1 MALKLHVVCIDDQ
14 NDFTDPNGSL
24 YVKGGDENVRRAAKM
39 IDRLRDK
46 ITDIHVTMDSHHK
59 VDISHPLWWVDDH
72 GNKPGPITGVTLD
85 AQDVF
90 HFHNFPT
97 GAQATGR
104 TRSHSAR
111 DRTIK
116 YIKALT
122 TNGRYPHTIWP
133 EHCLIGDE
141 GHNLN
146 PILAAAIHGW
156 EEKRYAV
163 ANVVTKG
170 SNPWTEHFSAVKAE
184 VPDPE
189 DPSTQINRAL
199 IETLEQADIVVW
211 VGEAL
216 SHCLANTFR
225 DVVANFSDPS
235 FVQKMWLCT
244 DASSNVPGFEK
255 YGEDFVREMKAKGM
269 HLTTTTDFLA

>member
-14 NDFTDPNGSL
+14 NDFTDVNGSL
-24 YVKGGDENVRRAAKM
+24 YVKGGDENVKRAASM
-39 IDRLRDK
+39 ITRLRDK

-59 VDISHPLWWVDDH
+59 VDISHPLWWVDEH
-72 GNKPGPITGVTLD
+72 GNKPGPITGVSLNPDGT
-85 AQDVF
+85 F
-90 HFHNFPT
+90 HFKNFIT
-97 GAQATGR
+97 GAEAKGR
-104 TRSHSAR
+104 TRAMSAR
-111 DRTIK
+111 DRTAK
-116 YIKALT
+116 YIEALT
-122 TNGRYPHTIWP
+122 RDGRYPHTIWP

-146 PILAAAIHGW
+146 PVLSAAIHEW

-189 DPSTQINRAL
+189 DPSTQINRGL

-235 FVQKMWLCT
+235 FIKKMWLCT

-255 YGEDFVREMKAKGM
+255 YGDDFVSEMKTKGM
-269 HLTTTTDFLA
+269 NITTTKTFLA

>member
-1 MALKLHVVCIDDQ
+1 MALKLHVICIDDQ

-24 YVKGGDENVRRAAKM
+24 FVKGGDQNVRRAAKL
-39 IDRLRDK
+39 IERLRDK
-46 ITDIHVTMDSHHK
+46 ITDIHVTMDSHRK

-85 AQDVF
+85 DKGVF
-90 HFHNFPT
+90 HFHDFIHNT
-97 GAQATGR
+97 KTTGR
-104 TRSHSAR
+104 PRQLGAR
-111 DRTIK
+111 DRTAK
-116 YIKALT
+116 YIRALA

-146 PILAAAIHGW
+146 PVLAAAIHEW
-156 EEKRYAV
+156 EEKRYAIS
-163 ANVVTKG
+163 NVVTKG

-189 DPSTQINRAL
+189 DPSTQINRGL
-199 IETLEQADIVVW
+199 IETLEKADVVLW

-225 DVVANFSDPS
+225 DTVANFSDPS
-235 FVQKMWLCT
+235 FIKKMWLAT
-244 DASSNVPGFEK
+244 DATSSVPGFEK
-255 YGEDFVREMKAKGM
+255 YGDDFIAEMTALGM
-269 HLTTTTDFLA
+269 NKTTTTDFLA

>member
-1 MALKLHVVCIDDQ
+1 MLKVHVVIIDDQ

-24 YVKGGDENVRRAAKM
+24 FVKGGDQNVRRVAKM

-46 ITDIHVTMDSHHK
+46 ISDIHMTMDSHHK
-59 VDISHPLWWVDDH
+59 VDISHPMWWVDEH

-85 AQDVF
+85 ASENFQ
-90 HFHNFPT
+90 FHNWIT
-97 GAQATGR
+97 GAKSSGR
-104 TRSHSAR
+104 PKVMSAR
-111 DRTIK
+111 ARTTA
-116 YIKALT
+116 YLKALT
-122 TNGRYPHTIWP
+122 ANGRYPHTIWP

-141 GHNLN
+141 GHNIN
-146 PILAAAIHGW
+146 PVLAAAVHEW
-156 EEKRYAV
+156 EEKRYAI

-189 DPSTQINRAL
+189 DPSTQINRGL
-199 IETLEQADIVVW
+199 IETLENADITVW

-225 DVVANFSDPS
+225 DTVANFSDPS
-235 FVQKMWLCT
+235 YIKKMWLAT
-244 DASSNVPGFEK
+244 DATSSVPGFEK
-255 YGEDFVREMKAKGM
+255 LGDDFIAEMKAKGM
-269 HLTTTTDFLA
+269 NTTTTTTFLA

>member
-14 NDFTDPNGSL
+14 NDFTDVNGSL
-24 YVKGGDENVRRAAKM
+24 YVKGGDENVRRAAAM
-39 IDRLRDK
+39 IERLRDK

-59 VDISHPLWWVDDH
+59 VDISHPIWWLDEH
-72 GNKPGPITGVTLD
+72 GNKPGPITGVTLNGD
-85 AQDVF
+85 DSF
-90 HFHNFPT
+90 HFKNFIT
-97 GAQATGR
+97 GAESNGR
-104 TRSHSAR
+104 TRVMSAR
-111 DRTIK
+111 DRTTK
-116 YIKALT
+116 YLKALT

-146 PILAAAIHGW
+146 PALAGAIHDW

-189 DPSTQINRAL
+189 DPSTQINRGL
-199 IETLEQADIVVW
+199 IETLEHADIVVW

-235 FVQKMWLCT
+235 FIKKMWLCT
-244 DASSNVPGFEK
+244 DATSSVPGFES
-255 YGEDFVREMKAKGM
+255 YGNDFIGEMKAKGM
-269 HLTTTTDFLA
+269 NTTTTTTFLA